1 MLDNKGRLFGKVSIV
16 DLLVVV
22 IIAVMLVGAFTA
34 YQKIHNKSILTEN
47 KSLVQNN
54 TLDTLEVTMRLKE
67 VRQISMDAIH
77 VGDEVY
83 MKDTGK
89 YLGEIIRV
97 SSEPAKRLIY
107 DLEGKAVNAEVPE
120 RLDVILQVRVPGKR
134 LENGFY
140 TADNIHLVY
149 DSAMEVVTPSIQ
161 TTPSIETIT
170 IIPGE

>member
-34 YQKIHNKSILTEN
+34 YQKIHSKSILTEN

-67 VRQISMDAIH
+67 VRQVSMDAIH

-107 DLEGKAVNAEVPE
+107 DLEGKAINAEVPE

-149 DSAMEVVTPSIQ
+149 DSAMEIVTPSIQ

>member
-1 MLDNKGRLFGKVSIV
+1 
-16 DLLVVV
+16 
-22 IIAVMLVGAFTA
+22 
-34 YQKIHNKSILTEN
+34 
-47 KSLVQNN
+47 
-54 TLDTLEVTMRLKE
+54 MRLKE

-149 DSAMEVVTPSIQ
+149 DSAMEIVTPSIQ

>member
-22 IIAVMLVGAFTA
+22 IIAVMLVGVFTA

-149 DSAMEVVTPSIQ
+149 DSAMEIVTPSIQ